1 MVKKEPW
8 SFPGCLFLESRR
20 ENLKLNFVLVAV
32 LIRQVLVNTNQQP
45 HFCLV
50 CKHILISCFGLC
62 LLSLVPRPYEP
73 AMGKPA
79 DDVLPFNL
87 PSTFPGSYAA
97 PSCGVRRSA
106 AYPSSTSNDVPASAN
121 AGKYLLVL
129 FQRSFSTAF
138 LSLTRFW
145 PAQKDCIN
153 RVRSLLS
160 MRCMLLGYSFE
171 PRPNSLALG
180 KEGSVVTIGLS
191 INQCSHAEISLTKEN
206 NID

>member
-32 LIRQVLVNTNQQP
+32 LIRQVLVNTNQHL

-50 CKHILISCFGLC
+50 CQHILISCFGLC

-79 DDVLPFNL
+79 DDVLSFNL

-121 AGKYLLVL
+121 AGK
-129 FQRSFSTAF
+129 
-138 LSLTRFW
+138 
-145 PAQKDCIN
+145 
-153 RVRSLLS
+153 
-160 MRCMLLGYSFE
+160 
-171 PRPNSLALG
+171 
-180 KEGSVVTIGLS
+180 
-191 INQCSHAEISLTKEN
+191 ISLCSFLAFYQHSLSFTCSILACSERLHESSKIFVEHALYVAR
-206 NID
+206 IQFRTQA

>member
-1 MVKKEPW
+1 M
-8 SFPGCLFLESRR
+8 
-20 ENLKLNFVLVAV
+20 
-32 LIRQVLVNTNQQP
+32 LVNTNQQP

-121 AGKYLLVL
+121 AGK
-129 FQRSFSTAF
+129 
-138 LSLTRFW
+138 
-145 PAQKDCIN
+145 
-153 RVRSLLS
+153 
-160 MRCMLLGYSFE
+160 
-171 PRPNSLALG
+171 
-180 KEGSVVTIGLS
+180 
-191 INQCSHAEISLTKEN
+191 ISLCSFLAFYQHSLSFTCSILAFSERLLESNKIFVEHALYVAR
-206 NID
+206 IQFRTQA